1 MLQILI
7 ADDEKKI
14 RQGLR
19 NIVDWEALGY
29 QIAGEA
35 ADGEEAVSFLAARR
49 PDVVLLDISMPK
61 CNGLEVV
68 RRAQEQGFAGK
79 VIILSGYSDFK
90 YAQEAIRLG
99 VKFYLTKP
107 FDEKELEQLLLQL
120 KEEIAEESKK
130 RATATNYYQR
140 ARETIL
146 RDLFL
151 KPGNV
156 ALLDLVDMNTAAV
169 EYQVVLYERYVSQQ
183 KDMGFSFERFL
194 RVNNQEN
201 HLFDLIEL
209 EQAQGVLLKGEGVI
223 RRFHELLEQCAEQA
237 ANSLPTALDHVFLAY
252 GRKVSTLGEIHLSY
266 EDAHLL
272 LSRKFF
278 TEQKQHVVG
287 YSEAGMAYNSG
298 GPTVRVLDIWKKA
311 APSIDLLCPD
321 IYMPCRDYYTHFCQA
336 YSREDN
342 ALFIPESSFA
352 GPSAALNVIRAAAQY
367 EAVGVCCFGAESALD
382 ETGSLREDV
391 VDTAV
396 SFQMVRNMA
405 PLLLQYHGTGHIHA
419 ILQEEFMD
427 QQLILT
433 EGFRIVAHFDIRRR
447 IPDTRETL
455 PRGRGILVQT
465 GEYEFYLTGDNVA
478 LDFVARPDPE
488 EEMPRFWLACRQSN
502 QLNFLTVEEGHFD
515 EQNQWV
521 VDFCRNGDETN
532 YETYARKGEVV
543 RIRLN
548 PKMGKKGFVKA

>member
-35 ADGEEAVSFLAARR
+35 ANGEEAVSFLAARR

-68 RRAQEQGFAGK
+68 RRAQEQGFSGK

-107 FDEKELEQLLLQL
+107 IDEKELEQLLLQL

-130 RATATNYYQR
+130 RAAATNYYQR

-252 GRKVSTLGEIHLSY
+252 GRKVSTLREIHLSY

-396 SFQMVRNMA
+396 SFQMVRNVA
-405 PLLLQYHGTGHIHA
+405 PLLLQYHGTGRIHA

-502 QLNFLTVEEGHFD
+502 QLDFLTVEEGHFD

-521 VDFCRNGDETN
+521 VDFRRNGDETN